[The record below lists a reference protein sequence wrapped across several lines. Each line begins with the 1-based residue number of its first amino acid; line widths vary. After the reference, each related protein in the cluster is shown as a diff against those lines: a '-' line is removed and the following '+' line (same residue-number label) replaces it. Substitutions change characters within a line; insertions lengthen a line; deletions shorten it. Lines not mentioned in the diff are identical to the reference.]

1 MGQSPFRDAIEALE
15 NIKLFCERREKA
27 YEGWAVTPES
37 ASFDLRHIREKA
49 EEAIKSLTPAN
60 PNF

>member
-27 YEGWAVTPES
+27 
-37 ASFDLRHIREKA
+37 EKA
-49 EEAIKSLTPAN
+49 IENLTPDSRRI
-60 PNF
+60 